1 MFLGDRGE
9 LRELKSEIRTLQGRI
24 SALEERIEH
33 QNQEFRNHIRQNSD
47 YLDYSKHTIEYLSRG
62 ISENRNLIE
71 RAITVAEENQM
82 QIGEIKN
89 NQITI
94 MSQGVSNTVN
104 DMSVSN
110 IDQRISVDFNTKQ
123 TLAEAAKEIQDL
135 LEQLSSVYPT
145 TTTAEKANVAIKAIE
160 EIEKKPDTK
169 RKIVKALKAG
179 GVAALMELTNNPIV
193 KILTPMLESL
203 LDNDQ

>member
-1 MFLGDRGE
+1 VFLGDRGE
-9 LRELKSEIRTLQGRI
+9 LRELKSEVRALQGRI
-24 SALEERIEH
+24 SALEKRIEH
-33 QNQEFRNHIRQNSD
+33 QNQEFLNHVRQNLD
-47 YLDYSKHTIEYLSRG
+47 YLDYSKHTIESLSRS
-62 ISENRNLIE
+62 ISKNRDLIE
-71 RAITVAEENQM
+71 RAIAVAEENQM
-82 QIGEIKN
+82 QIGEI
-89 NQITI
+89 
-94 MSQGVSNTVN
+94 SNTIN
-104 DMSVSN
+104 DMSISN
-110 IDQRISVDFNTKQ
+110 IDQRINIDSNTKQ

-145 TTTAEKANVAIKAIE
+145 KTTAEKASVAVKAIE

-203 LDNDQ
+203 LDSDQ